1 MEGFRVTKKCEYRLF
16 AALMLV
22 LLAAGLLRAVAQSEV
37 PTPPPAQA
45 AGTYQ
50 PKFAGDPARSDSEAL
65 ALGYMRTVLRAER
78 AYKKKHDKYANSLAE
93 LAGTASFTKR
103 MAHSTD
109 RGDYTVGFR
118 NHKAK
123 NSDEQG
129 FVLTMT
135 PKHMDAEHRSF
146 YSDEDGVIHGDDQ
159 KAADGDSPKLK

>member
-1 MEGFRVTKKCEYRLF
+1 MTKKCESRLF
-16 AALMLV
+16 AGLMLV
-22 LLAAGLLRAVAQSEV
+22 LLVTGLPRALAQSEA
-37 PTPPPAQA
+37 PAQPPAPA

-109 RGDYTVGFR
+109 RGDYTVSFR
-118 NHKAK
+118 NHKVK
-123 NSDEQG
+123 NSAEEG
-129 FVLTMT
+129 FILTMT
-135 PKHMDAEHRSF
+135 PKHLDAEHRSF
-146 YSDEDGVIHGDDQ
+146 YSEEDGVIHGDDQ
-159 KAADGDSPKLK
+159 KAADMDSPKLK

>member
-1 MEGFRVTKKCEYRLF
+1 MLLGF
-16 AALMLV
+16 
-22 LLAAGLLRAVAQSEV
+22 GLLRALAQSEAA
-37 PTPPPAQA
+37 TQPPAQA

-78 AYKKKHDKYANSLAE
+78 AYKKKHGKYATSLAE

-109 RGDYTVGFR
+109 RGDYTVALR

-146 YSDEDGVIHGDDQ
+146 YSDEDGVIRGDDQ
-159 KAADGDSPKLK
+159 KAADADSPRLK